1 VTGWDGRRDVER
13 RRIFRMRAHRVRLHF
28 NPALRSVLPSSG
40 GLTPRHEPRFHISEL
55 LTMKSTNAAQIRRRE
70 LLRQM
75 DAIVRELQLLDLQDG
90 RSPTATRAPS
100 TEAGSDTGPLL
111 KKGDRVRVTST
122 HDMYWYLQ
130 VGTIKSARGS
140 HFWNVLMDPRPG
152 DSQRVYIYRTAKYLE
167 LLPPTD

>member
-1 VTGWDGRRDVER
+1 
-13 RRIFRMRAHRVRLHF
+13 
-28 NPALRSVLPSSG
+28 
-40 GLTPRHEPRFHISEL
+40 
-55 LTMKSTNAAQIRRRE
+55 MKSTNAAQIRRRE

-90 RSPTATRAPS
+90 HSPSAPRAPS
-100 TEAGSDTGPLL
+100 AEAGPDTSPLL
-111 KKGDRVRVTST
+111 KKGDRVQVTST
-122 HDMYWYLQ
+122 HDMYWYHQ
-130 VGTIKSARGS
+130 VGTIKSPRGA